1 MAGMTRCGDQNIEMI
16 SRRIDLESSFDLIKI
31 LTMLFGEPGDCR
43 GGSTT

>member
-1 MAGMTRCGDQNIEMI
+1 MTRCGDQNVEMI

-31 LTMLFGEPGDCR
+31 LTMLFGEPGDAR